1 MYKNFVCIVLL
12 LTLLAISCA
21 KNVEIMPEGATAKK
35 IASGFKFTEGPAVDQ
50 EGNLFFTDIP
60 NNTIIKITPAG
71 KQTVFRKKSGAAN
84 GLMFD
89 AEGRLVACE
98 GGRRRV
104 TRTEKS
110 GKIIVLA
117 DSYKDKKLN
126 SPNDLIIGRDG
137 SIYFTDPRFGGVG
150 DVEQPVEGVYR
161 IAPDGKFTL
170 VIDDMKKP
178 NGIFL
183 SPDQKTLYVSDSAQ
197 KLVRA
202 YTVKPEGSF
211 TDGRDFAKMASDKP
225 GAPDGMTLDIRGNLY
240 ATGPGGTWVFDKTG
254 KHLLTIETDEI
265 PANCTFGG
273 KDNQTLYITAR
284 TSVYSIKLNIP
295 GVTIGEK

>member
-1 MYKNFVCIVLL
+1 MCKNITFALFPLL
-12 LTLLAISCA
+12 LISISCA
-21 KNVEIMPEGATAKK
+21 KNMKIMPEDAKAEK
-35 IASGFKFTEGPAVDQ
+35 IATGFRFTEGPAVDK

-60 NNTIIKITPAG
+60 NNTIIKITPDG
-71 KQTVFRKKSGAAN
+71 KQTVFREKSGAAN

-110 GKIIVLA
+110 GKVIVLA

-126 SPNDLIIGRDG
+126 SPNDLIIARDG
-137 SIYFTDPRFGGVG
+137 SIYFTDPRFGQM
-150 DVEQPVEGVYR
+150 DDLEQPVEGVYR
-161 IAPDGKFTL
+161 ITPAGKITL
-170 VIDDMKKP
+170 VVDDMKKP

-183 SPDQKTLYVSDSAQ
+183 STDQKTLYVSDSSQ

-202 YTVKPEGSF
+202 YTVKADGNA
-211 TDGRDFAKMASDKP
+211 TDGRDFAKMESDKQ
-225 GAPDGMTLDIRGNLY
+225 GAPDGMTLDSKGNLY
-240 ATGPGGTWVFDKTG
+240 VTGPGGTWVFDKTG
-254 KHLLTIETDEI
+254 KHLLTIETDEV

-273 KDNQTLYITAR
+273 KDNKTLYITAR
-284 TSVYSIKLNIP
+284 TSVYSIRLNIP
-295 GVTIGEK
+295 GVMSDE